1 MSNWTVIPT
10 VNDTKT
16 TEYKGSRSFNK
27 LMSTTPKRTEEEL
40 KKHNDESFEKQKLE
54 DAKLL
59 DAFTNKKLK
68 SKAAIKRALGLAKK
82 TNDAGKKNDKTVK
95 PQDNPTVE
103 GQ

>member
-10 VNDTKT
+10 VNDIKT